1 VKKLLLDECI
11 PRKLKNHLSGHEC
24 VTVPEAGWAG
34 KKNGELLFLAEQAR
48 FDVFI
53 TLDRGVEHEQN
64 FGGRRI
70 ALILLRSKTSRLA
83 DLAPHVEKI
92 LAVVEAIGP
101 GGLGRVP

>member
-1 VKKLLLDECI
+1 MKKLLLDECV
-11 PRKLKNHLSGHEC
+11 PRKLKNHLSGHAC

-34 KKNGELLFLAEQAR
+34 RKNGELLFLAEQAR

-53 TLDRGVEHEQN
+53 TLDRGVEHEQD

-70 ALILLRSKTSRLA
+70 AVILLRSKTSRLA
-83 DLAPHVEKI
+83 DLTPHAQQIPAVES
-92 LAVVEAIGP
+92 IGP